1 MLQGIQNNSFGFNK
15 SIVATDITGKQI
27 EVATCYTSMVLGD
40 TRQSLQ
46 VNITIENPMV
56 VKQNTVQVQE
66 QVNTFFKTVNAMA
79 VAQGLLQIQPSD
91 ATKGDI

>member
-40 TRQSLQ
+40 TKQSLQ
-46 VNITIENPMV
+46 VSITIENPEV
-56 VKQNTVQVQE
+56 VKKNTEQVQD

-79 VAQGLLQIQPSD
+79 KAQNMLLIAPAD

>member
-40 TRQSLQ
+40 TKQSLQ
-46 VNITIENPMV
+46 VNITIENPEV
-56 VKQNTVQVQE
+56 VKQNTAQVQE
-66 QVNTFFKTVNAMA
+66 QVNTFFRTVNTMA
-79 VAQGLLQIQPSD
+79 KAQDMLQIEPSY
-91 ATKGDI
+91 AVKGDI